1 MPRSSSD
8 PRASQSAN
16 FTTIQIPRCRGVC
29 QQRPKGRRKNKC
41 RFCPRSGPRTDR
53 QLPAFR
59 YTPCA
64 PCAHPLAARRLIRY
78 RPAFIFERCGG
89 PIMDAAHLYGRSLLT
104 LSDFPPSDIR
114 LLLALARRAKADRRA
129 GTVRQ
134 RFAGMSLALLYEK
147 PSTRTRCAFD
157 TAFGEDG
164 GHTVFL
170 GADDIHLGAKES
182 LEDTARI
189 LGRMFDAIQFRGFRQ
204 DTVEALAR
212 LSGAAGVQRLDRHPP
227 SHSGARR
234 PDDARRALRPPR
246 RAQAGVRGRLPQQ
259 RGEFAD
265 DRLQPDRRALQR
277 RRPGRTGASARPCA
291 GSARRMPPPAA
302 PASSAAPP
310 RRWWP
315 APTPCTPTC
324 GYRWGRSSS
333 PPRGARCCLP
343 TR

>member
-1 MPRSSSD
+1 
-8 PRASQSAN
+8 
-16 FTTIQIPRCRGVC
+16 
-29 QQRPKGRRKNKC
+29 
-41 RFCPRSGPRTDR
+41 
-53 QLPAFR
+53 
-59 YTPCA
+59 
-64 PCAHPLAARRLIRY
+64 
-78 RPAFIFERCGG
+78 
-89 PIMDAAHLYGRSLLT
+89 MDAAHLLGRSLLT

-212 LSGAAGVQRLDRHPP
+212 LSGLPVYNGLTDTRHPTQVLADLMTLDEHFGRLAGLKLAYVGDCRNNVASSLMIGCSLTGVHFSAVGP
-227 SHSGARR
+227 DELAPAPALRRQCAPYAAASGARIECGAAAALVAGA
-234 PDDARRALRPPR
+234 DALYTDVWVSMGEEEQFAARRALLSPYQVNGELLARTGNPGCVFMHDLPAVKGNEVTEEVFEGPASVVWEQAENRKHTAKAILLATLAR
-246 RAQAGVRGRLPQQ
+246 RAGA
-259 RGEFAD
+259 A
-265 DRLQPDRRALQR
+265 A
-277 RRPGRTGASARPCA
+277 RTA
-291 GSARRMPPPAA
+291 
-302 PASSAAPP
+302 
-310 RRWWP
+310 
-315 APTPCTPTC
+315 
-324 GYRWGRSSS
+324 
-333 PPRGARCCLP
+333 
-343 TR
+343 